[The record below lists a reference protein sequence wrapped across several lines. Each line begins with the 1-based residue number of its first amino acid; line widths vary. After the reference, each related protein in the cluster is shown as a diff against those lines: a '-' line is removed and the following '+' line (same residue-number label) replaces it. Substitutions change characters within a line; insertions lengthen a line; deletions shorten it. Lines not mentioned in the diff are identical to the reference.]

1 MNKILLLRKLS
12 GIIGCMKPMDFFF
25 SQFLPVFFFHLDGLT
40 TPNKVYWSKLETLFA
55 VQDEITAHQLENVLF
70 SLSPSSFES
79 IEWLFSKFKS
89 LFIFLK
95 QCETE
100 KKEDELIFQ
109 SFQNWVM
116 NTQFLCQRFLLLGAL
131 FQIGKC
137 LL

>member
-1 MNKILLLRKLS
+1 MLLLRKL
-12 GIIGCMKPMDFFF
+12 IGVIGWMNTTNFFV
-25 SQFLPVFFFHLDGLT
+25 SLFLPVFFFHLDGLT
-40 TPNKVYWSKLETLFA
+40 TPDKVWSKLETLFA
-55 VQDEITAHQLENVLF
+55 IQDEIRAHQLENVLF
-70 SLSPSSFES
+70 SLSPSSFKS
-79 IEWLFSKFKS
+79 TKWLFNKFKS
-89 LFIFLK
+89 LFMFLK